1 MALYDK
7 RFIFLLQM
15 ILTISSSSLFKFN
28 FLANSSSF
36 FFFFN
41 LIEFSATMEFMF
53 LLSSGGREKERVV
66 SLFESFWNLQVLLLV
81 ILYFNILILILY

>member
-7 RFIFLLQM
+7 RLIFLLQM

-28 FLANSSSF
+28 FLVNSSSSS
-36 FFFFN
+36 FFN

-53 LLSSGGREKERVV
+53 LFSSGSRKKERVV

-81 ILYFNILILILY
+81 ILYFNVIILVLY

>member
-7 RFIFLLQM
+7 RLIFLLQM

-28 FLANSSSF
+28 FLVNSSS
-36 FFFFN
+36 FFN

-53 LLSSGGREKERVV
+53 LFSSGSRKKERVV

-81 ILYFNILILILY
+81 ILYFNVIILVLY